1 MNSRVVYGLPCWI
14 WREIIMAK
22 KSRYLE
28 YTKGYQK
35 LRRGQ
40 KRENRSTTKSVLQ
53 KLKDLKNQEFS
64 MTVPIGDANGQ

>member
-1 MNSRVVYGLPCWI
+1 
-14 WREIIMAK
+14 MAK

-35 LRRGQ
+35 LKKGH

-64 MTVPIGDANGQ
+64 MTVPIGDADGQ

>member
-14 WREIIMAK
+14 WRKIIMAK

-35 LRRGQ
+35 LKKGH

-64 MTVPIGDANGQ
+64 MTVTIGDANGQ

>member
-1 MNSRVVYGLPCWI
+1 
-14 WREIIMAK
+14 MAK

-28 YTKGYQK
+28 YTKVYQK
-35 LRRGQ
+35 LKKGQ

-64 MTVPIGDANGQ
+64 MTVPIGDADGQ